1 MPKTVKEVMC
11 HMNKYAWNNVETE
24 KKGLELG
31 EQQWDETQQQIARAL
46 QARWT
51 GAVNKGLNNKG
62 LREIILTTGKGN
74 KHTSN
79 TNELLVKLTVIRWK
93 HARERIDLQEAYGWT
108 GQQSSSGFSDLAPSI
123 LHYNWF

>member
-1 MPKTVKEVMC
+1 MRVWCHTATLQHIITDCRKQDKQEVTEDAQTESEKHITQSHMPKTVKEVMC

-51 GAVNKGLNNKG
+51 GAVNKGLNNTKG
-62 LREIILTTGKGN
+62 LGKSYSQQE
-74 KHTSN
+74 KE
-79 TNELLVKLTVIRWK
+79 TNNRQTQTIC
-93 HARERIDLQEAYGWT
+93 
-108 GQQSSSGFSDLAPSI
+108 
-123 LHYNWF
+123 